1 MLDYVKKLGDERT
14 YNNLKIQYDIFIL
27 KEKANILDEIKKKL
41 EIAQRNNMP
50 NKDLTVSSIRVFDR
64 ITIFLFK

>member
-27 KEKANILDEIKKKL
+27 KESKHIDEIKKKL
-41 EIAQRNNMP
+41 EIAQRNN
-50 NKDLTVSSIRVFDR
+50 LFFFVF
-64 ITIFLFK
+64 FFVFFVFFFA